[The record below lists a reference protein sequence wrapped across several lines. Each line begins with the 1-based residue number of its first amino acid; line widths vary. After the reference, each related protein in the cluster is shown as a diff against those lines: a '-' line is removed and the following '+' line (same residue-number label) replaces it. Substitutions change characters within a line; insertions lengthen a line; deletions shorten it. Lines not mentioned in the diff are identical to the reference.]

1 MYYFNYQ
8 HCLVFTKKG
17 TIKRSGDWL
26 KNILVY
32 DTKTSKCKRS
42 F

>member
-8 HCLVFTKKG
+8 HCLVFTKKV

-26 KNILVY
+26 KEHI
-32 DTKTSKCKRS
+32 SI
-42 F
+42 